1 MLRKAYTPASMFMEA
16 FALLIIGILF
26 FADPEDTTAFAIS
39 AIYILPESV
48 KLTPAICC

>member
-26 FADPEDTTAFAIS
+26 LMKVLFSFAVDHYGKAKYNIREET
-39 AIYILPESV
+39 
-48 KLTPAICC
+48 